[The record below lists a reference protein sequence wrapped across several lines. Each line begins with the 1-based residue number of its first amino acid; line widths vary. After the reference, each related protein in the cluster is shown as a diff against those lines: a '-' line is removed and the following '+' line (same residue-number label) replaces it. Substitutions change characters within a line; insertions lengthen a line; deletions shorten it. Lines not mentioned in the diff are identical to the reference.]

1 METNKNVIFFG
12 NGLNRVNKGQ
22 NWEALLHEISNGKI
36 LKNIPLP
43 FQYEDICL
51 SSDADEFDK
60 GPSCCAGED
69 ELKKRIVDKL
79 SNIQSNDAYEALAKI
94 PVNHYITTNYDKT
107 LENTLK
113 KMGYHKI
120 QSDSNESRY
129 SIHRYSI
136 FEKDNDTK
144 QIWHIHG
151 NIDKRNSII
160 MGYDQYCGELSKM
173 NDWVKGSYKI
183 AKKPIEAIHSRF
195 SNTPDDDDI
204 KSWIDLFFTS
214 NIHIIGYSMPFD
226 EIDLWWLLDKRK
238 RLIWE
243 GRMPHGNI
251 TFYEGV
257 VKSAEKEKMSDCEKC
272 KEKENEEKR
281 KAKESLL
288 KVLEVE
294 YVFKNLND
302 EKEYANYYKNILANI
317 KTDKSIHQ
325 KSLSPKE

>member
-1 METNKNVIFFG
+1 MEKNNNVIFFG
-12 NGLNRVNKGQ
+12 NGLNRVSEGLDWEELLRKISHGQ
-22 NWEALLHEISNGKI
+22 I
-36 LKNIPLP
+36 LKDIPLT
-43 FQYEDICL
+43 FQYEYICL
-51 SSDADEFDK
+51 SRDAEIFDK
-60 GPSCCAGED
+60 GPSCSIGEN
-69 ELKKRIVDKL
+69 ELKERIANQL
-79 SNIQSNDAYEALAKI
+79 SNIKSNYIYEALAKM

-151 NIDKRNSII
+151 NIDKCNSII
-160 MGYDQYCGELSKM
+160 MGYDKYCGELSKM

-195 SNTPDDDDI
+195 SNAPGDKDI

-243 GRMPHGNI
+243 KRMPEKYGSI
-251 TFYEGV
+251 TFYDTV
-257 VKSAEKEKMSDCEKC
+257 LKSAEKEKDDKDKY
-272 KEKENEEKR
+272 KEEENEAKR
-281 KAKESLL
+281 KAKASLL
-288 KVLEVE
+288 KVLYVE
-294 YVFKNLND
+294 YVFENLND
-302 EKEYANYYKNILANI
+302 EKEYANYYKNVLTNI
-317 KTDKSIHQ
+317 K
-325 KSLSPKE
+325 

>member
-12 NGLNRVNKGQ
+12 NGLNRVSEGLDWEELLRKISHGQ
-22 NWEALLHEISNGKI
+22 I
-36 LKNIPLP
+36 LKDIPLT

-51 SSDADEFDK
+51 SRDAEIFDK
-60 GPSCCAGED
+60 GPSCSVGED
-69 ELKKRIVDKL
+69 KLKEVIADELSVIHG
-79 SNIQSNDAYEALAKI
+79 NDVYEALAKL
-94 PVNHYITTNYDKT
+94 PVKHYITTNYDMT
-107 LENTLK
+107 LESTLK

-195 SNTPDDDDI
+195 SNAPGDKDI

-243 GRMPHGNI
+243 KRMPEKYGSI
-251 TFYEGV
+251 TFYDTV
-257 VKSAEKEKMSDCEKC
+257 LKSAEKEKDDKDKY
-272 KEKENEEKR
+272 KEEENEAKR
-281 KAKESLL
+281 KAKASLL
-288 KVLEVE
+288 KVLYVE
-294 YVFKNLND
+294 YVFENLND
-302 EKEYANYYKNILANI
+302 EKEYANYYKRILADIQN
-317 KTDKSIHQ
+317 K
-325 KSLSPKE
+325 

>member
-79 SNIQSNDAYEALAKI
+79 SNIQSNDVYEALAKM
-94 PVNHYITTNYDKT
+94 PVKHYITTNYDKT
-107 LENTLK
+107 LENTLLG
-113 KMGYHKI
+113 MGYTQI
-120 QSDSNESRY
+120 DSDSSESRY
-129 SIHRYSI
+129 SIHRYKS
-136 FEKDNDTK
+136 FKKDNDTK
-144 QIWHIHG
+144 CIWYIHG
-151 NIDKRNSII
+151 NIDNRNSII
-160 MGYDQYCGELSKM
+160 MGYDQYCGGLSKM
-173 NDWVKGSYKI
+173 DDWVKGSYKI
-183 AKKPIEAIHSRF
+183 AIKTIHSRF
-195 SNTPDDDDI
+195 TNTPYDDTI

-214 NIHIIGYSMPFD
+214 NIHIIGYSMSFD

-243 GRMPHGNI
+243 KRMPKHGSI
-251 TFYEGV
+251 TFYDTV
-257 VKSAEKEKMSDCEKC
+257 LKSAEKEKDDKDKY
-272 KEKENEEKR
+272 KEEENEEKR

-288 KVLEVE
+288 KVLDVK
-294 YVFKNLND
+294 YVFENLND

-325 KSLSPKE
+325 KS

>member
-79 SNIQSNDAYEALAKI
+79 SNIQSNDVYEALAKI

-183 AKKPIEAIHSRF
+183 DNKPIKAIHSRF
-195 SNTPDDDDI
+195 PNTAHKDTI

-214 NIHIIGYSMPFD
+214 NVHIIGYSMPFD

-243 GRMPHGNI
+243 GRMKTYGTI
-251 TFYEGV
+251 RFYDAV
-257 VKSAEKEKMSDCEKC
+257 LKSKKEKNDKDKC
-272 KEKENEEKR
+272 QEKENEEKR
-281 KAKESLL
+281 KAKYNLL
-288 KVLEVE
+288 DILDVKQIIQG
-294 YVFKNLND
+294 LND
-302 EKEYANYYKNILANI
+302 KKEFADYYKHILAGIQNN
-317 KTDKSIHQ
+317 
-325 KSLSPKE
+325 

>member
-12 NGLNRVNKGQ
+12 NGLNRVSEGLDWEELLRKISHGQ
-22 NWEALLHEISNGKI
+22 I
-36 LKNIPLP
+36 LKDIPLT

-51 SSDADEFDK
+51 SRDAEIFDK
-60 GPSCCAGED
+60 GPSCSVGED
-69 ELKKRIVDKL
+69 KLKEVIADELSVIHG
-79 SNIQSNDAYEALAKI
+79 NDVYEALAKL
-94 PVNHYITTNYDKT
+94 PVKHYITTNYDMT
-107 LENTLK
+107 LESTLK

-183 AKKPIEAIHSRF
+183 ANEPIGTIHRRF
-195 SNTPDDDDI
+195 SNAPDDKDI

-238 RLIWE
+238 RLKWE
-243 GRMPHGNI
+243 GRMPKPRNI

-272 KEKENEEKR
+272 KEKEKEKEKEKKR
-281 KAKESLL
+281 KAKEKLL
-288 KVLEVE
+288 NVLDVR
-294 YVFKNLND
+294 YVSEDLND
-302 EKEYANYYKNILANI
+302 KKEYADYYKRVLTNI
-317 KTDKSIHQ
+317 KIDKFIQQ
-325 KSLSPKE
+325 KS

>member
-1 METNKNVIFFG
+1 MEKNNNVIFFG
-12 NGLNRVNKGQ
+12 NGLNRVSEGLDWEELLRKISHGQ
-22 NWEALLHEISNGKI
+22 I
-36 LKNIPLP
+36 LKDIPLT
-43 FQYEDICL
+43 FQYEYICL
-51 SSDADEFDK
+51 SRDAEIFDK
-60 GPSCCAGED
+60 GPSCSIGEN
-69 ELKKRIVDKL
+69 ELKERIANQL
-79 SNIQSNDAYEALAKI
+79 SNIKSNDIYEALAKM

-151 NIDKRNSII
+151 NIDKCNSII

-195 SNTPDDDDI
+195 SNAPGDKDI

-243 GRMPHGNI
+243 KRMPEKYGSI
-251 TFYEGV
+251 TFYDTV
-257 VKSAEKEKMSDCEKC
+257 LKSAEKEKDDKDKY
-272 KEKENEEKR
+272 KEEENEAKR
-281 KAKESLL
+281 KAKASLL
-288 KVLEVE
+288 KVLYVE
-294 YVFKNLND
+294 YVFENLND
-302 EKEYANYYKNILANI
+302 EKEYANYYKNVLTNI
-317 KTDKSIHQ
+317 K
-325 KSLSPKE
+325 

>member
-12 NGLNRVNKGQ
+12 NGLNRVSEGL
-22 NWEALLHEISNGKI
+22 NWEELLQKISNSKI
-36 LKNIPLP
+36 LKDIPLT
-43 FQYEDICL
+43 FQYEYICL
-51 SSDADEFDK
+51 SRDAGIFDK
-60 GPSCCAGED
+60 GPSCSVGED
-69 ELKKRIVDKL
+69 KLKEVIADELSVIHG
-79 SNIQSNDAYEALAKI
+79 NDVYEALAKL
-94 PVNHYITTNYDKT
+94 PVKHYITTNYDMT
-107 LENTLK
+107 LESTLK

-183 AKKPIEAIHSRF
+183 ANEPIGTIHRRF
-195 SNTPDDDDI
+195 SNAPGDKDI

-238 RLIWE
+238 RLKWE

-288 KVLEVE
+288 KVLDVK
-294 YVFKNLND
+294 YVFENLND
-302 EKEYANYYKNILANI
+302 EKEYANYYKNVLTNI
-317 KTDKSIHQ
+317 K
-325 KSLSPKE
+325 

>member
-79 SNIQSNDAYEALAKI
+79 SNIQSNDVYEALAKM
-94 PVNHYITTNYDKT
+94 PVKHYITTNYDKVLEET
-107 LENTLK
+107 LSR
-113 KMGYHKI
+113 MGYELI
-120 QSDSNESRY
+120 DSDSSESRY
-129 SIHRYSI
+129 SIHRYNTL
-136 FEKDNDTK
+136 KKGDDVK
-144 QIWHIHG
+144 RIWYIHG
-151 NIDKRNSII
+151 NIDKHNSII
-160 MGYDQYCGELSKM
+160 MGYDQYCGNLSKM

-183 AKKPIEAIHSRF
+183 ANEPIKTIHSRF
-195 SNTPDDDDI
+195 PNTAHDDTI

-214 NIHIIGYSMPFD
+214 NVHIIGYSMPFD

-243 GRMPHGNI
+243 GRMTKYGTI
-251 TFYEGV
+251 TFYDTV
-257 VKSAEKEKMSDCEKC
+257 LKSNGKEKNDKDKC
-272 KEKENEEKR
+272 KEKEEKR
-281 KAKESLL
+281 IAKNNLL
-288 KVLEVE
+288 KILDVS
-294 YVFKNLND
+294 YTFQGLND
-302 EKEYANYYKNILANI
+302 KKEFADYYKHILADIQNN
-317 KTDKSIHQ
+317 
-325 KSLSPKE
+325 